1 LLKNLTDFVRR
12 HASSNKM
19 ATSVDLNKKKYKYLN
34 LKIYL
39 KNKIKLKR
47 EKGLLPNR
55 GVARGY
61 PQNHL
66 GVACGHPNP

>member
-1 LLKNLTDFVRR
+1 
-12 HASSNKM
+12 M

-66 GVACGHPNP
+66 GVACGHPQPIDGWANHNDQCCNFS